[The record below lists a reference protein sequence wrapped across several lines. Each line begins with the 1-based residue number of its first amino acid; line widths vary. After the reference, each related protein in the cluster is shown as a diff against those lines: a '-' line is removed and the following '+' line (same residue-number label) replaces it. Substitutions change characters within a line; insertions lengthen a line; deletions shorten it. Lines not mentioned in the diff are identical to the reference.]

1 MMGENFVFVALLFG
15 IALACSSFYCWFVLE
30 SKKVHVPVFIVVV
43 CLNAI
48 LGDTA
53 CDLIHQ
59 DYLTAHPETVVPETP
74 IDRPSRD
81 LTHPVETV
89 GNKNESH

>member
-1 MMGENFVFVALLFG
+1 MMGENFVFVVLLFG
-15 IALACSSFYCWFVLE
+15 IAAAASIGYCWFVLQ
-30 SKKVHVPVFIVVV
+30 SKKVHVPVLIIVL

-53 CDLIHQ
+53 CALIQ
-59 DYLTAHPETVVPETP
+59 KDYLTAHPETVVPETP

-81 LTHPVETV
+81 IKTVEI
-89 GNKNESH
+89 KNESH

>member
-1 MMGENFVFVALLFG
+1 MMGENFVFTVMLFG
-15 IALACSSFYCWFVLE
+15 IALACSLLYCWFVLT
-30 SKKVHVPVFIVVV
+30 SKKVHVPVLIIVL

-53 CDLIHQ
+53 CALIQ
-59 DYLTAHPETVVPETP
+59 KDYLTDHPETVVPETP

-81 LTHPVETV
+81 LS
-89 GNKNESH
+89 K